1 MKYHET
7 KTNNHLLTYTMVAG
21 LSFVILIIVAL
32 LLKVNYLEAKS
43 KFEKAGQ
50 KPTGEIQPVT
60 KSDYVEGNPQAKVT
74 LVEYSDFECP
84 QCQYFHPTLNKLLS
98 YYGDNIRLVSRRFPL
113 PQNQNAEK
121 EAEAA
126 LCAGKLGGNTAFWRF
141 SEKIFGKVLPTEGG
155 TGLALDT
162 LPVFAKEVGINQSDF
177 ETCLSSGKMASTV
190 KFEETDGSS
199 AGVFQLPGTFVID
212 SKGNTILL
220 SGNQSFDVMKTVID
234 QALAL

>member
-1 MKYHET
+1 MKYHEA
-7 KTNNHLLTYTMVAG
+7 KTNSHLLAYIMVSG
-21 LSFVILIIVAL
+21 LSFVILIIISL

-43 KFEKAGQ
+43 NFEKSGQ
-50 KPTGEIQPVT
+50 IPIEKIQPIT
-60 KSDYVEGNPQAKVT
+60 TRDYIQGNPQAKVT

-98 YYGDNIRLVSRRFPL
+98 FYGDKIRLVSRRFPL

-126 LCAGKLGGNTAFWRF
+126 LCAGKLGGNSAFWKF

-155 TGLALDT
+155 TGLALNE
-162 LPVFAKEVGINQSDF
+162 LPVFAKEIGVNQTNF
-177 ETCLSSGKMASTV
+177 ETCLSSGEMASTV
-190 KFEETDGSS
+190 KAEETDGSA
-199 AGVFQLPGTFVID
+199 AGVYQLPGTFVID

>member
-1 MKYHET
+1 MKYHEE
-7 KTNNHLLTYTMVAG
+7 KINSHLLTYTMVAG
-21 LSFVILIIVAL
+21 LSFVILAIVTL

-50 KPTGEIQPVT
+50 TPTGKIEPVT
-60 KSDYVEGNPQAKVT
+60 KSDYIEGNPQAKVT
-74 LVEYSDFECP
+74 LIEYSDFECP

-98 YYGDNIRLVSRRFPL
+98 YYGNKIRLVSRRFPL

-126 LCAGKLGGNTAFWRF
+126 LCVGTLGGNTAFWKF
-141 SEKIFGKVLPTEGG
+141 SEKIFEKVLPTEEG

-162 LPVFAKEVGINQSDF
+162 LPAFAKEVGINQSDF
-177 ETCLSSGKMASTV
+177 ETCLSSGEMASTV

>member
-84 QCQYFHPTLNKLLS
+84 QCQYFHPTLSKLLS
-98 YYGDNIRLVSRRFPL
+98 YYGDKIRLVSRRFPL

-126 LCAGKLGGNTAFWRF
+126 LCAGKQGGNTAFWKF
-141 SEKIFGKVLPTEGG
+141 SEKIFEKVLPTEGG
-155 TGLALDT
+155 TGLALNE

-177 ETCLSSGKMASTV
+177 EKCLNSGTMASIV
-190 KFEETDGSS
+190 KAEETDGST

-220 SGNQSFDVMKTVID
+220 SGNQSFDVMKTVIN